1 MSIQEGEVKVIIGE
15 SGSGK
20 TTMARL
26 VAPIEGNVCLDS
38 V

>member
-1 MSIQEGEVKVIIGE
+1 MDIIGE

-26 VAPIEGNVCLDS
+26 VAPTEGNVWRDS